1 MQRLPTVEQTSHSLP
16 SVFIKIQGS
25 GCLKILTHG
34 LVTLATLEPTFY
46 WEMQAL
52 AKV

>member
-1 MQRLPTVEQTSHSLP
+1 MEETSPSFP
-16 SVFIKIQGS
+16 SVSIRIQGS

-46 WEMQAL
+46 WEMQGL
-52 AKV
+52 ARV

>member
-1 MQRLPTVEQTSHSLP
+1 MEETSP
-16 SVFIKIQGS
+16 SFPNVSIGIQGS

-46 WEMQAL
+46 WEMQGL
-52 AKV
+52 ARV